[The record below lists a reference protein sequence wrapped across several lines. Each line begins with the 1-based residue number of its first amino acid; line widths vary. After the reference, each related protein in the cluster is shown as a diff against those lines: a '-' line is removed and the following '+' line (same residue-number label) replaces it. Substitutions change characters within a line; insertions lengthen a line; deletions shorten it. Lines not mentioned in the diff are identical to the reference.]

1 MKSLLDKLFFR
12 SNNLNI
18 VSNNLKQISL
28 DTPASKIFFAINSY
42 SSLSEV
48 RYVGGCV
55 RKAIKGEKIDDID
68 LATNL
73 EPKEVCEALKKN
85 QINYYETGLE
95 HGTITAL
102 IDDHK
107 FEITSLRE
115 DISTDGRHAQVKFSK
130 DWKKDASRRD
140 FTINA
145 IYSDIE
151 GNIFDPYNGKDD
163 LEKGV
168 INFIGNPEIRVQE
181 DYLRILR
188 YVRFFITYSKQSHND
203 EIVKSL
209 RKNFIG
215 ISKLS
220 KERLIDELEK
230 ILDKKILRNLSKD
243 KFCLEILQL
252 TFPQLRYFDV
262 FFRLNPYA
270 ERLFINIDFIFI
282 VSLLIIDQTDNAE
295 YFLYKFNIS
304 KKNQK
309 RIKNIYYFYKDKI
322 TSKTFSESNLN
333 RVFYYQGKETV
344 IDIINFKIFKSK
356 KLDNRLIEL
365 SKSYYDKT
373 VPAMPVKADTL
384 MKKYKIL
391 EGKNLG
397 DKLKMIEE
405 EWVKNNFKISNQQ
418 VENIINN

>member
-85 QINYYETGLE
+85 QINYYETGLK

-188 YVRFFITYSKQSHND
+188 YVRFFITYSKQRHNH

-209 RKNFIG
+209 RKNFNG

-262 FFRLNPYA
+262 FLRLNPYA
-270 ERLFINIDFIFI
+270 ERAFIDIDFIFI

-397 DKLKMIEE
+397 DKLKMIEK

>member
-73 EPKEVCEALKKN
+73 EPKEVCEALEKN

-102 IDDHK
+102 IDDYK

-188 YVRFFITYSKQSHND
+188 YVRFFITYSQQRHNH

-270 ERLFINIDFIFI
+270 ERVFIDIDFIFI
-282 VSLLIIDQTDNAE
+282 VSLLIIDRTDNAE

-344 IDIINFKIFKSK
+344 IDVINFKIFKSK

-405 EWVKNNFKISNQQ
+405 AWVKNNFKISNQQ

>member
-1 MKSLLDKLFFR
+1 M
-12 SNNLNI
+12 
-18 VSNNLKQISL
+18 
-28 DTPASKIFFAINSY
+28 
-42 SSLSEV
+42 
-48 RYVGGCV
+48 
-55 RKAIKGEKIDDID
+55 
-68 LATNL
+68 
-73 EPKEVCEALKKN
+73 
-85 QINYYETGLE
+85 
-95 HGTITAL
+95 
-102 IDDHK
+102 
-107 FEITSLRE
+107 
-115 DISTDGRHAQVKFSK
+115 KFSK

-188 YVRFFITYSKQSHND
+188 YVRFFVSYSKQQHNH
-203 EIVKSL
+203 EIAKSL
-209 RKNFIG
+209 RKNFNG

-220 KERLIDELEK
+220 KERLIDELKK
-230 ILDKKILRNLSKD
+230 ILDKKILRNLSKN
-243 KFCLEILQL
+243 KFCLEILKL

-262 FFRLNPYA
+262 FLKLNPYA
-270 ERLFINIDFIFI
+270 ERVFKDIDFIFI

-356 KLDNRLIEL
+356 KLDYRLIEL
-365 SKSYYDKT
+365 SKSYNDKT
-373 VPAMPVKADTL
+373 APTMPIKADIL

-405 EWVKNNFKISNQQ
+405 AWVKNNFKISNQQ

>member
-1 MKSLLDKLFFR
+1 MKSLLDKLFLR

-28 DTPASKIFFAINSY
+28 DTPVSKIFFAINSY

-73 EPKEVCEALKKN
+73 EPREVCEALKKK
-85 QINYYETGLE
+85 QINYYETGIK

-102 IDDHK
+102 IDDRK

-115 DISTDGRHAQVKFSK
+115 DVSTDGRHAQVKFSK

-188 YVRFFITYSKQSHND
+188 YVRFFVSYSKQQHNH

-209 RKNFIG
+209 RKNFNG

-220 KERLIDELEK
+220 KERLIDELKK

-243 KFCLEILQL
+243 KFCLEILNL

-262 FFRLNPYA
+262 FFKLNPYA
-270 ERLFINIDFIFI
+270 ERVFKDIDFIFI

-322 TSKTFSESNLN
+322 TFKTFSESNLN

-356 KLDNRLIEL
+356 KLDYRLIEL
-365 SKSYYDKT
+365 SKSYNDKT
-373 VPAMPVKADTL
+373 APTMPIKADIL

-405 EWVKNNFKISNQQ
+405 AWVKNNFKISNQQ

>member
-18 VSNNLKQISL
+18 VSNNLKQISS

-188 YVRFFITYSKQSHND
+188 YVRFFITYSKQRHNH

-209 RKNFIG
+209 RKNFNG

-322 TSKTFSESNLN
+322 TSKMFSESNLN

-365 SKSYYDKT
+365 SKSYYNKT

-397 DKLKMIEE
+397 DKLKRIEE
-405 EWVKNNFKISNQQ
+405 AWVKNNFKISNQQ